1 MFRSIY
7 LRVFT
12 FLIKASIY
20 ILMAAVLTYPNMYI
34 WNNLIVTHFSF
45 TSVCNFQQTFLVLF
59 AWFMFASDP
68 FELIYVPASET
79 DEEPYNKEDDLN

>member
-7 LRVFT
+7 LRMFT

-68 FELIYVPASET
+68 FELVYVPSSN
-79 DEEPYNKEDDLN
+79 EEDQTPEED

>member
-7 LRVFT
+7 FRMFT
-12 FLIKASIY
+12 FLIKASVY

-34 WNNLIVTHFSF
+34 WNKLIVTHFSF

-68 FELIYVPASET
+68 FDVVYTAVQEPEHFP
-79 DEEPYNKEDDLN
+79 DEEEDQ